1 MGFRR
6 YRKIEKDAE
15 KKTTIPRKAESQ
27 KRSTRKC
34 VRQKRDKEA
43 DIKRERKREAYIG
56 CFEGAWAFSQRVRS
70 ERGTHVGD
78 KRETY
83 EG

>member
-1 MGFRR
+1 MCRVEQR
-6 YRKIEKDAE
+6 QRERDERK
-15 KKTTIPRKAESQ
+15 
-27 KRSTRKC
+27 
-34 VRQKRDKEA
+34 
-43 DIKRERKREAYIG
+43 KRERERTNERKRRQRRKRERETYYIG

-70 ERGTHVGD
+70 LGEGALVGD

>member
-1 MGFRR
+1 MCRV
-6 YRKIEKDAE
+6 E
-15 KKTTIPRKAESQ
+15 Q
-27 KRSTRKC
+27 
-34 VRQKRDKEA
+34 RQRKRDERK
-43 DIKRERKREAYIG
+43 KRERERTNERKRRQRRKRERERETYYIG

-70 ERGTHVGD
+70 LGEGALAGD

>member
-1 MGFRR
+1 MCRVEQR
-6 YRKIEKDAE
+6 QRKGDERKKRGKRAYEREKE
-15 KKTTIPRKAESQ
+15 KA
-27 KRSTRKC
+27 
-34 VRQKRDKEA
+34 KEK
-43 DIKRERKREAYIG
+43 KRERETYYIG

-70 ERGTHVGD
+70 LGEGALVGD